1 MNIFY
6 PPAGLSPSVSTL
18 GQSLGALHGPE
29 GQKVTPT
36 RLQAAACRR
45 QARRLTAAQGPQF
58 LMNCFVLPMRSFTE
72 ILLSASEG
80 PSTLEVRE
88 VRLQAP

>member
-18 GQSLGALHGPE
+18 GQSLRALHGPE

-72 ILLSASEG
+72 IRLSEG
-80 PSTLEVRE
+80 PSTRE
-88 VRLQAP
+88 VRD